1 MTQEDRDK
9 FIKMEL
15 DIKHTKESVSKI
27 EASVSNVNATV
38 TKMAQKLFKD
48 DETGEEGYFSIIKSN
63 RVRLT
68 KLENIKVAIIA
79 VIGALGGVFGW
90 IANNLLNK

>member
-9 FIKMEL
+9 FIVMEL

-63 RVRLT
+63 RVRLS
-68 KLENIKVAIIA
+68 KLENIKVAIIT
-79 VIGALGGVFGW
+79 ILIMLGSVFGW
-90 IANNLLNK
+90 VAKSILK

>member
-9 FIKMEL
+9 FITMEL

-27 EASVSNVNATV
+27 ETSVNNVNTTV
-38 TKMAQKLFKD
+38 SKMAQKLFKD
-48 DETGEEGYFSIIKSN
+48 EETGEEGYFAVIKSN
-63 RVRLT
+63 RVRVT

-90 IANNLLNK
+90 VANNLLNK

>member
-9 FIKMEL
+9 FIALEI
-15 DIKHTKESVSKI
+15 DVKHTKDYVTKI
-27 EASVSNVNATV
+27 DEKVSNVERTV

-63 RVRLT
+63 RMRLS
-68 KLENIKVAIIA
+68 KLENIKVAVIA
-79 VIGALGGVFGW
+79 ILMTLGGVFGW
-90 IANNLLNK
+90 VAKSILK